1 MLRGFLVIT
10 GALAVA
16 DGILRRT
23 LSPIPPGTLSPIPP
37 SRRRSLR
44 VPRMDEDSDSLL
56 STLPGPVSSSAMDE
70 ATAED
75 LLTLPG
81 LGSAAGQP
89 RGDIPARRLAGS
101 GGPTVWSEFGEL
113 AAETGAVNLGQG
125 FPDWAPPDFVV
136 AEGVRALREGYHQY
150 TRPAGHPPL
159 AEVLAKRYSTHL
171 RRRVDA
177 TSEVAVTVGAS
188 QALYLTLQALVNPG
202 DEVVLLEPAFDLY
215 YGQVRLAGGVAVG
228 VPLSIDEGEWRLD
241 IDALARVLTPRSKV
255 LVLNSP
261 HNPTGKAFTLEEMRA
276 IADLVRRTPQLLVI
290 SDEVYKYTVYDGVHE
305 HFAAVRH
312 LPCPCPHGVHF
323 LRTEPP
329 PERRDSAA
337 GDVRPHGDAL
347 IGREDVLG
355 DRVAGGVVHRAVAAR
370 APHSA
375 AAPLCAVLRGDARAA
390 GVLPACA
397 RPPVVPGSHPRLCQ
411 ALSRVLA
418 AADEPYEGHACYY
431 DHLCELYRHKREI
444 LATGLR
450 RCGMQPLRGNGGFFL
465 MAETSRLTVPEE
477 YLRQTTAAAPEM
489 TRDWCA
495 LPRHRPARFG
505 PFRRRRRHLSPS
517 PRQGVVPMARVR
529 GGRDRDSMRTVLLVC
544 AQASCREPRA
554 LRLLQERRNAH

>member
-1 MLRGFLVIT
+1 MVLLLV
-10 GALAVA
+10 VA
-16 DGILRRT
+16 FMENGILRFRT
-23 LSPIPPGTLSPIPP
+23 P
-37 SRRRSLR
+37 SMARLR
-44 VPRMDEDSDSLL
+44 MRGCAPRMEQRDDDSLL
-56 STLPGPVSSSAMDE
+56 TTLPGPVSSSAMDE
-70 ATAED
+70 ATAEE

-202 DEVVLLEPAFDLY
+202 DEGVLLEPAFDLY

-261 HNPTGKAFTLEEMRA
+261 H
-276 IADLVRRTPQLLVI
+276 
-290 SDEVYKYTVYDGVHE
+290 KYTVYDGVHE
-305 HFAAVRH
+305 HFAALPEMFDRTVTLSSAGKTFSVTGWQAGWCVGPSRLVRH
-312 LPCPCPHGVHF
+312 IQLLLPFVQFCVATPVQQACFPRV
-323 LRTEPP
+323 P
-329 PERRDSAA
+329 D
-337 GDVRPHGDAL
+337 RPWSLDHTLD
-347 IGREDVLG
+347 
-355 DRVAGGVVHRAVAAR
+355 
-370 APHSA
+370 
-375 AAPLCAVLRGDARAA
+375 
-390 GVLPACA
+390 CA
-397 RPPVVPGSHPRLCQ
+397 R
-411 ALSRVLA
+411 LSRVSS
-418 AADEPYEGHACYY
+418 P
-431 DHLCELYRHKREI
+431 
-444 LATGLR
+444 
-450 RCGMQPLRGNGGFFL
+450 PP
-465 MAETSRLTVPEE
+465 TSRT
-477 YLRQTTAAAPEM
+477 RAMRATTTTCASSIATSARSSRRAFGAAGCNRCAATAAS
-489 TRDWCA
+489 
-495 LPRHRPARFG
+495 F
-505 PFRRRRRHLSPS
+505 
-517 PRQGVVPMARVR
+517 
-529 GGRDRDSMRTVLLVC
+529 
-544 AQASCREPRA
+544 
-554 LRLLQERRNAH
+554 

>member
-1 MLRGFLVIT
+1 
-10 GALAVA
+10 
-16 DGILRRT
+16 
-23 LSPIPPGTLSPIPP
+23 
-37 SRRRSLR
+37 
-44 VPRMDEDSDSLL
+44 MDEDSDSLL

-323 LRTEPP
+323 LAPSRLP
-329 PERRDSAA
+329 SAA
-337 GDVRPHGDAL
+337 TQLPEMFDRTVTLSSAGKTFSVTGWQAGWCVGPSRLVRHIQLLLPFVQFCVATPVQQACFP
-347 IGREDVLG
+347 RVP
-355 DRVAGGVVHRAVAAR
+355 DRPWSLDHT
-370 APHSA
+370 
-375 AAPLCAVLRGDARAA
+375 LD
-390 GVLPACA
+390 CA
-397 RPPVVPGSHPRLCQ
+397 R
-411 ALSRVLA
+411 LSRVSS
-418 AADEPYEGHACYY
+418 P
-431 DHLCELYRHKREI
+431 
-444 LATGLR
+444 
-450 RCGMQPLRGNGGFFL
+450 PP
-465 MAETSRLTVPEE
+465 TSRT
-477 YLRQTTAAAPEM
+477 RAMRATTTTCASSIATSARSSRRAFGAAGCNRCAATAAS
-489 TRDWCA
+489 
-495 LPRHRPARFG
+495 F
-505 PFRRRRRHLSPS
+505 
-517 PRQGVVPMARVR
+517 
-529 GGRDRDSMRTVLLVC
+529 
-544 AQASCREPRA
+544 
-554 LRLLQERRNAH
+554 

>member
-1 MLRGFLVIT
+1 MAPRGQGRHLGGRGHAGRTWREVGVAA
-10 GALAVA
+10 GAPAAIRPGGSWPHSAGGREIGVN
-16 DGILRRT
+16 GCPPVPIRT
-23 LSPIPPGTLSPIPP
+23 LAHEPQQV
-37 SRRRSLR
+37 RCFR
-44 VPRMDEDSDSLL
+44 
-56 STLPGPVSSSAMDE
+56 
-70 ATAED
+70 
-75 LLTLPG
+75 PG
-81 LGSAAGQP
+81 L
-89 RGDIPARRLAGS
+89 
-101 GGPTVWSEFGEL
+101 
-113 AAETGAVNLGQG
+113 
-125 FPDWAPPDFVV
+125 
-136 AEGVRALREGYHQY
+136 
-150 TRPAGHPPL
+150 
-159 AEVLAKRYSTHL
+159 VLA
-171 RRRVDA
+171 
-177 TSEVAVTVGAS
+177 
-188 QALYLTLQALVNPG
+188 
-202 DEVVLLEPAFDLY
+202 F
-215 YGQVRLAGGVAVG
+215 
-228 VPLSIDEGEWRLD
+228 
-241 IDALARVLTPRSKV
+241 PRS
-255 LVLNSP
+255 
-261 HNPTGKAFTLEEMRA
+261 
-276 IADLVRRTPQLLVI
+276 RTPQLLVI

-323 LRTEPP
+323 PRTEPP

-355 DRVAGGVVHRAVAAR
+355 DRVAGGVVRRAVAAR

-505 PFRRRRRHLSPS
+505 PFRRRRRHPSPS